1 MFFHDDESPSTLK
14 NQKVRNQRFDPFG
27 DNGEM
32 YWGGLDFMNALGK
45 FADVQKSS
53 VEPSVYLINPESN
66 DLRNFAPFK
75 EPKTAKTETNQEP
88 FKLPDVNKFFANAK
102 WKVLETVATFSAK
115 TRNQVLDLVD
125 ENAPMPIKQII

>member
-1 MFFHDDESPSTLK
+1 
-14 NQKVRNQRFDPFG
+14 
-27 DNGEM
+27 M

-88 FKLPDVNKFFANAK
+88 FKLPDVNKFLQMLNGRS
-102 WKVLETVATFSAK
+102 WKPLLLSQQKLEIKSLILLMK
-115 TRNQVLDLVD
+115 
-125 ENAPMPIKQII
+125 MPPCQLSRL